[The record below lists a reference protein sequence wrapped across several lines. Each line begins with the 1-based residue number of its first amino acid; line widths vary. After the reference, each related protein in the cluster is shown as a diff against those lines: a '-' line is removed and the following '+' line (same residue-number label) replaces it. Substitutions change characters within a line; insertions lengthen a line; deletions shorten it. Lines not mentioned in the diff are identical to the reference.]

1 MSKTRT
7 HRRRHH
13 KSTKSARGMFRKIR
27 RTTGRAIP
35 FVASG
40 LKRVGSSVKTITM
53 KSKPAVERGLGT
65 IYDTVFSGLNLGV
78 KGVKKGIRVVTNN
91 TRRHR
96 K

>member
-13 KSTKSARGMFRKIR
+13 KSKKSSRSFFKKLR

-35 FVASG
+35 VVASG
-40 LKRVGSSVKTITM
+40 LKRVGSDVKTITM
-53 KSKPAVERGLGT
+53 KSKPAVERGLST
-65 IYDTVFSGLNLGV
+65 IYNTVFSGLDLGV
-78 KGVKKGIRVVTNN
+78 KGVKKGIRVVTNK